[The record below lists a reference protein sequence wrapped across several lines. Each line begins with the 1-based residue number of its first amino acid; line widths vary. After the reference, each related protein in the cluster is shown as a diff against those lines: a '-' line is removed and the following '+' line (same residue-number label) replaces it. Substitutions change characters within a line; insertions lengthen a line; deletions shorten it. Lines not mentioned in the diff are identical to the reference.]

1 MSDSEIIP
9 FITLINSFTEVSEI
23 NRRQI
28 ISKFDLLEERK
39 KNKINDLAQPLV
51 DSDKQLL
58 DLLENPFVSEKLTES
73 GLINSIRTFQF
84 NILFDYINKAIP
96 DCNHEIN
103 QIYINFRKQFDQL
116 NQLYIKK
123 LNKKLY
129 TMDGIYIDPD
139 LNVDEKLNKIYTFTS
154 TMVKL
159 INETINIDEFST
171 PEEFKR
177 ELFQNNIRKIVS
189 ILNSNIFLKVL
200 SILSTFR
207 NSYDELPESKGGASE
222 SDRGGGASESK
233 GVEDEIEGE
242 VDSAIDIEK
251 EYISEL
257 ETIITNLSGGADGTG
272 IIDFNNMIE
281 DFFITWDETDPKDI
295 HMIKIIDKLK
305 LQKYVDRDT
314 FIYNKHFP
322 DSRNKAIFLFTF
334 VNSITYAESYIIE
347 NIIRDEILPVIIIQ
361 LIKNI
366 SHKLYNYIQYSEI
379 FHIKR
384 KQITELYNK
393 INKSYKH
400 IFSYVKLNK
409 YDLADNKRVQ
419 ILPLENNSIIKMNYK
434 NTDKINSE
442 ITDSDTKDEE
452 TYYFGRFDKVFDN
465 SITYSEISDTIHSD
479 IEQRINNFEDV
490 CIIGYGQSGS
500 GKTTTLLK
508 GLKGEQNGVLTNL
521 LEKISPNNI
530 KVKIIEL
537 VVNPNNKP
545 EDKSQVN
552 NKFYKKD
559 LIQLAETIKKLPDK
573 GNFIEGFSTNDRGEL
588 SERAGEFVI
597 NEKIFSRNILEE
609 VDAPGS
615 VSYKKFTTK
624 KGKYE
629 SIYDKRF
636 NKRISYLEDKRIDTK
651 RGRNEEH
658 IIYDKNNTIKYFME
672 GQPYIFYKK
681 AKENA
686 IKYKTVNGDIP
697 AYTNLVKVNLT
708 QGRNKRGLLGLK
720 KNISE
725 FNYIEKSNIT
735 EIISEIKDTIQYR
748 LERPTSNN
756 SNSSRSHLFIDFEI
770 TKDSNNF
777 HIILCDFAGVENEFD
792 CDTVDIKNKFF
803 KAYKDTVISIPSEE
817 IIKNDLNKITQGKSI
832 TINNN
837 CKNLLDEKSSL
848 DDITKKNNC
857 KKDMETRIQ
866 NLCEERKKEGY
877 LINKTL
883 SDLRFDISNFVKT
896 IISSNNTSSFLPI
909 FTDNDIYPYCRNI
922 NINENYFETFYDYK
936 ADKVEPEGLIN
947 KIFREILGEEKY
959 KKLIIILFTVI
970 LLNVKTGAGDSKK
983 DYNNPPSIP
992 YININKLIYYK
1003 ETNASS
1009 DKLISE
1015 YRKIKNNMKKFNF
1028 YKKDSDIISDVGAAG
1043 GAGGASE
1050 FKDSDSVSSTEST
1063 DEDILE
1069 KIPAFIKKIKEN
1081 NASTLVGSLE
1091 TASMLQ
1097 NLTFNKF
1104 TCFKEEIKTED
1115 DTFIDDTINTLNSYG
1130 YKLDLDYSK
1139 KYLKYKKKYLMLKHK
1154 L

>member
-1 MSDSEIIP
+1 MSDIETIP

-23 NRRQI
+23 NRKQI
-28 ISKFDLLEERK
+28 ISKFDLLEESK
-39 KNKINDLAQPLV
+39 KTKINELAQPLI

-58 DLLENPFVSEKLTES
+58 NLLENPFVSEKLTES

-103 QIYINFRKQFDQL
+103 QIYIIFRKQFDEL

-139 LNVDEKLNKIYTFTS
+139 LNVDEKLKKIHRFTND
-154 TMVKL
+154 MVKI
-159 INETINIDEFST
+159 INETININEFTT
-171 PEEFKR
+171 PEQFKR

-207 NSYDELPESKGGASE
+207 NASDEIRE
-222 SDRGGGASESK
+222 GGGASEGK
-233 GVEDEIEGE
+233 GAEDGSEGAE
-242 VDSAIDIEK
+242 VSEK

-257 ETIITNLSGGADGTG
+257 ETIITNLSGGADGSG

-281 DFFITWDETDPKDI
+281 DFFITWDEIDTKDI
-295 HMIKIIDKLK
+295 HMIKIIDYLK

-322 DSRNKAIFLFTF
+322 DSRKKAIFLFTF

-366 SHKLYNYIQYSEI
+366 SNKLYNYIQYSEM

-409 YDLADNKRVQ
+409 YDETENKRVQ

-442 ITDSDTKDEE
+442 IIDSDTKDEE

-500 GKTTTLLK
+500 GKTTTLLR
-508 GLKGEQNGVLTNL
+508 GMGEQNGVLTNL

-537 VVNPNNKP
+537 VVDPNDKP

-552 NKFYKKD
+552 TKYYKKD
-559 LIQLAETIKKLPDK
+559 LIQLAETIEKLPEI
-573 GNFIEGFSTNDRGEL
+573 GTSNSGFSTNARGEL
-588 SERAGEFVI
+588 SENKDSEFII
-597 NEKIFSRNILEE
+597 NNTISTRNILKIRE
-609 VDAPGS
+609 GIS
-615 VSYKKFTTK
+615 TTRTQYYKTK
-624 KGKYE
+624 DNDYE
-629 SIYDKRF
+629 SIYDKKF
-636 NKRISYLEDKRIDTK
+636 NKRISSYDDNRSTTTIKATEYIT
-651 RGRNEEH
+651 
-658 IIYDKNNTIKYFME
+658 YDKNNTIKYFME
-672 GQPYIFYKK
+672 GQPYIFYTKTK
-681 AKENA
+681 DNF
-686 IKYKTVNGDIP
+686 IKYENSPGGAI
-697 AYTNLVKVNLT
+697 TNLVKVNLSKD
-708 QGRNKRGLLGLK
+708 RNQRGLLGLK
-720 KNISE
+720 NNISE
-725 FNYIEKSNIT
+725 FNHIENSNIT
-735 EIISEIKDTIQYR
+735 EIISGIENTIKYR

-770 TKDSNNF
+770 TKGSNNF

-803 KAYKDTVISIPSEE
+803 KAYKDTVISIPSTKV
-817 IIKNDLNKITQGKSI
+817 IKDELNKITQGKSS
-832 TINNN
+832 TINKN
-837 CKNLLDEKSSL
+837 CSNLLEKSSL
-848 DDITKKNNC
+848 DKITQKNNC
-857 KKDMETRIQ
+857 KKDMETRIKI
-866 NLCEERKKEGY
+866 LCEERKKEGY

-909 FTDNDIYPYCRNI
+909 FTDNDIYPYCRNV

-936 ADKVEPEGLIN
+936 ADEVEPKGLIN
-947 KIFREILGEEKY
+947 QIFREILGEEKY

-1028 YKKDSDIISDVGAAG
+1028 YKKDSDIIDEDVGAAG
-1043 GAGGASE
+1043 GAGGAGGAAE
-1050 FKDSDSVSSTEST
+1050 FKDSDSVSSIEST

-1104 TCFKEEIKTED
+1104 TCFKEEIKNED
-1115 DTFIDDTINTLNSYG
+1115 DTFIDDTINTLDSYG
-1130 YKLDLDYSK
+1130 YKLNLDYSK
-1139 KYLKYKKKYLMLKHK
+1139 KYLKYKKKYLLLRSKSN
-1154 L
+1154 